1 VSHPIPSQSRLSQ
14 LLPAMS
20 RGRVLALAASLFA
33 LGLGGCISL
42 FPKSEPV
49 QLYRF
54 GQDSGATATN
64 APAVVSRDRDTLS
77 GVALAFVTLPRE
89 SVGDGI
95 LTVTGE
101 QAAYISGARWVAP
114 ASLMFQEDVERAFE
128 TRAQRSRLLDRGQL
142 GVSDAVMR
150 VDVSRF
156 EARYDNG
163 SGAAPTVVVTV
174 RVTLTAADGRQAVQR
189 VFSHREPAS
198 ENRVGPIVDAYDKA
212 VDESLAELVDWVDA
226 TAPTLGSPGGPS
238 KTTQTRTPA

>member
-1 VSHPIPSQSRLSQ
+1 VSRPISSVSPSLSV
-14 LLPAMS
+14 
-20 RGRVLALAASLFA
+20 RRRIVLAAGLAALGPVV

-54 GQDSGATATN
+54 GQDSGAPATG
-64 APAVVSRDRDTLS
+64 APAVVARGRDSLS
-77 GVALAFVTLPRE
+77 GVALAFVSLPRE
-89 SVGDGI
+89 AVGDGI

-101 QAAYISGARWVAP
+101 QAGYLGGARWVAP

-128 TRAQRSRLLDRGQL
+128 GRAQRTRLLDRGQL
-142 GVSDAVMR
+142 GVSDALMR

-163 SGAAPTVVVTV
+163 PGAAPTALVTV
-174 RVTLTAADGRQAVQR
+174 RVTLTASDGRQAVQR

-198 ENRVGPIVDAYDKA
+198 DNRVGPIVTAYDKA
-212 VDESLAELVDWVDA
+212 VDEALAEVVDWVDA
-226 TAPTLGSPGGPS
+226 TAPTLGPPA
-238 KTTQTRTPA
+238 KTLQSQAR

>member
-1 VSHPIPSQSRLSQ
+1 
-14 LLPAMS
+14 MS
-20 RGRVLALAASLFA
+20 RTTLSAMRGRAIAPRALILGASLAA
-33 LGLGGCISL
+33 LGLGGCVSL

-54 GQDSGATATN
+54 GQDSGATETN
-64 APAVVSRDRDTLS
+64 APSTVARGPTGLS
-77 GVALAFVTLPRE
+77 GVALAFVSLPRE

-101 QAAYISGARWVAP
+101 QAGYIGGARWVAP

-128 TRAQRSRLLDRGQL
+128 TRAQRTRLLDRGQL

-163 SGAAPTVVVTV
+163 ASAAPTAVVTV
-174 RVTLTAADGRQAVQR
+174 RITLTAADGRQAVQR

-198 ENRVGPIVDAYDKA
+198 ENRIGPIVNAYDKA
-212 VDESLAELVDWVDA
+212 VDEALAEVVDWVDA
-226 TAPTLGSPGGPS
+226 TAPTLASPSGPS
-238 KTTQTRTPA
+238 TKSQTR

>member
-1 VSHPIPSQSRLSQ
+1 
-14 LLPAMS
+14 MS
-20 RGRVLALAASLFA
+20 RNVSIASHGRILAPRFLILGASLLA

-42 FPKSEPV
+42 FPKTEPV

-54 GQDSGATATN
+54 GQDSGATETN
-64 APAVVSRDRDTLS
+64 APTVVARGPTGLS

-101 QAAYISGARWVAP
+101 QAGYIAGARWVAP

-156 EARYDNG
+156 EARYD
-163 SGAAPTVVVTV
+163 GAAGSAPTAVVTV

-189 VFSHREPAS
+189 VFSHREPAT
-198 ENRVGPIVDAYDKA
+198 ENRVGPIVNAYDKA
-212 VDESLAELVDWVDA
+212 VDESLAEVVDWVDA
-226 TAPTLGSPGGPS
+226 TAPTLASPSGPS
-238 KTTQTRTPA
+238 SQTTQPRTPA